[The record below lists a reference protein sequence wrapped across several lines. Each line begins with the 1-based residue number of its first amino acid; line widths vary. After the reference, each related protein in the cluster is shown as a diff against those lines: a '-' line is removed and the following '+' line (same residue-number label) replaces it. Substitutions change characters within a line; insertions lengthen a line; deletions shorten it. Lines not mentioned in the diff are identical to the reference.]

1 MQKRSTQT
9 IRDRGQDA
17 RLKGSSGTNDVCHQ
31 LWLIYAQLKDA
42 ESDPD
47 RRLEL
52 LQRSREELGQAVN
65 AMNRSRS
72 QQEGCANA
80 AAGQV

>member
-1 MQKRSTQT
+1 MDKRPIQT
-9 IRDRGQDA
+9 SDTR
-17 RLKGSSGTNDVCHQ
+17 DVCHR

-65 AMNRSRS
+65 AMNRSHF
-72 QQEGCANA
+72 QQEICADA
-80 AAGQV
+80 TASQI